1 MAQMTAQ
8 EAAEWGKTLSFET
21 VWAALMKLEEK
32 IDLGTANVNKM
43 AERVDRV
50 TANMDKLDK
59 VAEKLD
65 RVSENVGGLNRSLG
79 ELIETL
85 VAARLWEKFPE
96 YNLARAYRRIPI
108 YDEKKV
114 TRTDID
120 ILLVDSDICMAVEVK
135 HELDKMED
143 VDAHIKRMQLFRKY
157 PPELIGNKQLLGA
170 MAGGVVNPDVKEYAY
185 KSGFFVLELTGES
198 VHLIPPPEG
207 FEPKKW

>member
-32 IDLGTANVNKM
+32 
-43 AERVDRV
+43 VDRV

-59 VAEKLD
+59 YAERID
-65 RVSENVGGLNRSLG
+65 RVTANVGGLNRSLG

-108 YDEKKV
+108 YDEKRV

-120 ILLVDSDICMAVEVK
+120 ILLVDTDICMAVEVK
-135 HELDKMED
+135 QELNKMED
-143 VDAHIKRMQLFRKY
+143 VDAHIKRMQLIRKF
-157 PPELIGNKQLLGA
+157 PPELIGNKQLLAA
-170 MAGGVVNPDVKEYAY
+170 MAGGLVDPDVKEYAY

>member
-32 IDLGTANVNKM
+32 
-43 AERVDRV
+43 VDRV

-59 VAEKLD
+59 YAERID
-65 RVSENVGGLNRSLG
+65 RVTANVGGLNRSLG

-108 YDEKKV
+108 YDEKRV
-114 TRTDID
+114 TRTDVD
-120 ILLVDSDICMAVEVK
+120 ILLVDTDICMAVEVK
-135 HELDKMED
+135 NHFNKKED
-143 VDAHIKRMQLFRKY
+143 VDDHIKRMQLFRQY
-157 PPELIGNKQLLGA
+157 PPELIGDKQLLGA
-170 MAGGVVNPDVKEYAY
+170 MAGGLVDPEVKEYAY